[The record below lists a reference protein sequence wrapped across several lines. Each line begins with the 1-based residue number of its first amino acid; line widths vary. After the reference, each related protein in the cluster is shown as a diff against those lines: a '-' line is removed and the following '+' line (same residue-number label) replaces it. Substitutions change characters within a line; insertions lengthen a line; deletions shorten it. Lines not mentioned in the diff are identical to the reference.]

1 MPTYDAETKLLIFK
15 AFLLG
20 TSVTMK
26 AFDVQGTAAADGSLD
41 VLRRVADGAQNLLP
55 EIESMLTI
63 VPAADKPAW
72 RKRFEER
79 RPAREAEEREL
90 ARAAIEGMTEFLR
103 IK

>member
-20 TSVTMK
+20 NSVTMK
-26 AFDVQGTAAADGSLD
+26 AFDLQGNAAADRSLD
-41 VLRRVADGAQNLLP
+41 VLRRVADGGQTLLA
-55 EIESMLTI
+55 EIESMLTM

-79 RPAREAEEREL
+79 TAARAAEEREL
-90 ARAAIEGMTEFLR
+90 ARAAMEGMTEFLL
-103 IK
+103 IE

>member
-20 TSVTMK
+20 NSVTMK
-26 AFDVQGTAAADGSLD
+26 AFDVQGTAAADRSLG
-41 VLRRVADGAQNLLP
+41 VLRRVADGAQTLLP

-72 RKRFEER
+72 RKRFEDR
-79 RPAREAEEREL
+79 RPAREAEAREL

-103 IK
+103 IE